1 MRASA
6 FEYRFRYVLQA
17 AIYGLGFWAPWNRW
31 LHLDPAGAN
40 AHTWGLLAVNLM
52 QVGLNISTAF
62 QLLLW
67 VAILC
72 AFAGVALRTWGG
84 AYLGVTLVQAPSM
97 NTAYSDGVNGL
108 LQDGPFRYVRNPLY
122 LGTFLHTLAVCLLMP
137 RSGAILTLVVTAVL
151 QMRLILAEELFL
163 TARLGVPYR
172 AYCDLVPRLLPA
184 LRPRVA
190 ARGVVPHWVQAALG
204 ESYMWGVALAFAVAG
219 WRYNATL
226 LLQCLIVSLGISLLL
241 QAFLPKM
248 RRP

>member
-1 MRASA
+1 MKASRL
-6 FEYRFRYVLQA
+6 EYRFRYVLHA
-17 AIYGLGFWAPWNRW
+17 VIYALGFWAPWNGW

-52 QVGLNISTAF
+52 QVGMNISMAF

-67 VAILC
+67 AAILC

-84 AYLGVTLVQAPSM
+84 AYLGAAVVQAPGM
-97 NTAYSDGVNGL
+97 YTADVDRMTGL

-122 LGTFLHTLAVCLLMP
+122 LGTFLHTLAISLLMP
-137 RSGAILTLVVTAVL
+137 RSGAIFTLALIGVL
-151 QMRLILAEELFL
+151 QIRLILAEEPFL
-163 TARLGVPYR
+163 TARLGAPYR
-172 AYCDLVPRLLPA
+172 AYCGLVPRLLPA

-190 ARGVVPHWVQAALG
+190 ARGVVPHWAQAALG

-248 RRP
+248 R

>member
-1 MRASA
+1 MKASR
-6 FEYRFRYVLQA
+6 FEYRFRYLLHAV
-17 AIYGLGFWAPWNRW
+17 IYGLGFWAPWNGW

-67 VAILC
+67 AAILC

-84 AYLGVTLVQAPSM
+84 AYLGAAVVQAPGM
-97 NTAYSDGVNGL
+97 YTANADGMTGL

-122 LGTFLHTLAVCLLMP
+122 LGTFLHTLAVSLLMP
-137 RSGAILTLVVTAVL
+137 RSGAILTLILISVL
-151 QMRLILAEELFL
+151 QIRLILAEEPFL
-163 TARLGVPYR
+163 TARLGAPYQ
-172 AYCDLVPRLLPA
+172 AYCGLVPRLLPA

-190 ARGVVPHWVQAALG
+190 ARGVVPHWTQAALG

-241 QAFLPKM
+241 RAFLPKI